1 MRNSEGAIGE
11 HELDEVAL
19 MGIRVREGSEIID
32 D

>member
-11 HELDEVAL
+11 HELDEGGL
-19 MGIRVREGSEIID
+19 MRIRVREGSEIID